1 MNGHAGPA
9 ALDSMPPPARAALDR
24 VQRIALVVGI
34 AGAVLCA
41 ASALVEPATFFRA
54 YLFAYVFVI
63 GITLGALALVMVHH
77 LSGGAWGLMIRRLLE
92 AATRTLPVL
101 AALFLPIL
109 LGLSELYPWAREAD
123 VAASELLRHKQAYL
137 NAPFFV
143 ARAAFYFAAWIA
155 VAHFL
160 NRWSAEQDRGEPGFD
175 DRRFRLLAAPGLL
188 VYGLTV
194 TFMAVDWIM
203 SLTPEWFSTIFG
215 VIVMGGQALTA
226 MAFAIA
232 VLFLLAAHE
241 PLSEAVAPSHFHD
254 LGKLMLAFVM
264 LWAYFNYSQFLIVWS
279 GNLAE
284 EIPWYLRRTE
294 GAWRLVTVA
303 LVLGHFV
310 LPFLLLL
317 SRDFKRKG
325 RALARIALLVVIM
338 RMVDAAWMVTAS
350 FPEVSWLLAAANVAA
365 LAGIGGIWIWFYV
378 RGLKARPLLPVHD
391 PYLREAMEHGAH

>member
-1 MNGHAGPA
+1 MTEHAGPA
-9 ALDSMPPPARAALDR
+9 ALDSMPPPARAALAR

-34 AGAVLCA
+34 AGFALCA

-92 AATRTLPVL
+92 AATRTLPLL

-109 LGLSELYPWAREAD
+109 AGLPELYPWAREAD
-123 VAASELLRHKQAYL
+123 VAASELLRHKQIYL
-137 NAPFFV
+137 NVPFFV
-143 ARAAFYFAAWIA
+143 ARAAFYFASWMALA
-155 VAHFL
+155 YFL
-160 NRWSAEQDRGEPGFD
+160 NRWSAEQDRGEPGVD

-203 SLTPEWFSTIFG
+203 SLSPEWFSTIFG
-215 VIVMGGQALTA
+215 VIVMGGQALSA

-241 PLSEAVAPSHFHD
+241 PLSEAVGPSHFHD

-279 GNLAE
+279 GNLPE
-284 EIPWYLRRTE
+284 EIPWYLRRTA
-294 GAWRLVTVA
+294 GGWQLVTLG
-303 LVLGHFV
+303 LVVGHFV

-317 SRDFKRKG
+317 SRDFKRKA
-325 RALARIALLVVIM
+325 RALARIALLVVMM
-338 RMVDAAWMVTAS
+338 RVVDAAWMVTAS
-350 FPEVSWLLAAANVAA
+350 FPEVTWLLAAANVAA
-365 LAGIGGIWIWFYV
+365 LAGIGGVWIWFYV